1 MLIIISLQ
9 NIQVY
14 EGIVK
19 HNPHNV
25 DAISFLAVWHL
36 ERHSFQIARK
46 FFAHLASLRKDEADI
61 WLCLC
66 IACSLGDDFK
76 GSVNALTEARKFIR
90 TPVEEVRMRYCYGK
104 LSLPYNNLKVLQK
117 NFSYFTLLFLALLLE
132 KQNDYQGAME
142 GYTTCLNQCS
152 SLSMV
157 INEQSHDSV
166 ITEMEKSQRINFLKD
181 IRGEIMLRIAML
193 KKDMGA
199 VDQAMHLCNTIANEF
214 SEAIKANAL
223 CLKGVLHEMKSE
235 YPTAEVV
242 YRSVLNFRSD
252 HCIALERLGRVYL
265 RYRETIPAA
274 VQCFFKAVEI
284 NPSNSIA
291 WYLLGRCYMATSQYS
306 DACEAYNRSVNI
318 NPNDAQTWCSL
329 GVLYYAF
336 GQYREALGMLSRA
349 LKLDPT
355 MADAWYNV
363 GALYDMCDQPEDAQM
378 AYHKA
383 KEFGVSDRFAK
394 VGIGINPLATQRR
407 SDVSTAAS
415 QHRPQQQ
422 QQHYVYHG
430 TETHTSQNA
439 AQHQQVM
446 QQIQQQSQ
454 QH

>member
-1 MLIIISLQ
+1 M
-9 NIQVY
+9 Y

-19 HNPHNV
+19 HNPHNI

-36 ERHSFQIARK
+36 ERHGFQTARK

-61 WLCLC
+61 WMCLC
-66 IACSLGDDFK
+66 IACSLGDDLK
-76 GSVNALTEARKFIR
+76 GSVGALMEARKVIR
-90 TPVEEVRMRYCYGK
+90 TPVEEVRLRYCYGILHSHSTYK
-104 LSLPYNNLKVLQK
+104 P
-117 NFSYFTLLFLALLLE
+117 FLLFITALLLE
-132 KQNDYQGAME
+132 KQKDFQSAME

-152 SLSMV
+152 SLSAM
-157 INEQSHDSV
+157 INEQSQEAV
-166 ITEMEKSQRINFLKD
+166 ITEQEKTKRISFLKD
-181 IRGEIMLRIAML
+181 VRGEIMLRIAML

-199 VDQAMHLCNTIANEF
+199 VDQAMHLCNTIATEF
-214 SEAIKANAL
+214 TEAIKANAL

-242 YRSVLNFRSD
+242 YRSVLNIRSD

-291 WYLLGRCYMATSQYS
+291 WYLLGRCYMATSQYP
-306 DACEAYNRSVNI
+306 DACEAYNRSVNL
-318 NPNDAQTWCSL
+318 NPNDPQTWCSL

-394 VGIGINPLATQRR
+394 VGIGMNPLTTQRR
-407 SDVSTAAS
+407 TDVNMAVAASSSSQQRVQPQQHPQQGYPLTAAHPGQAS
-415 QHRPQQQ
+415 
-422 QQHYVYHG
+422 V
-430 TETHTSQNA
+430 
-439 AQHQQVM
+439 QHQQVM
-446 QQIQQQSQ
+446 QQIQQYHQPQQ